1 MRATILTGILAMMST
16 ASITAWAQDSAE
28 VETLDKLNEAPTP
41 RPTVHGPM
49 TVLRPAGLLIA
60 SFDTNQDYAI
70 NRTEFDIGVGM
81 AFGAADTNAD
91 GYLTLFELEDWRAGA
106 LGNLDSMPGN
116 MSFDENY
123 NSRVSPEEFK
133 ATLDYEYNKADGDE
147 DGIVKFGELIRLV
160 ERPPT
165 YAKEEKRERESPFAD
180 RSNRSP
186 YPRRF

>member
-1 MRATILTGILAMMST
+1 MRKLILSSLIGLMS
-16 ASITAWAQDSAE
+16 AVSVNAAAQDSAE

-60 SFDTNQDYAI
+60 SFDTNQDYVI
-70 NRTEFDIGVGM
+70 SRTEFDIGVGI
-81 AFGAADTNAD
+81 AFGTADTD
-91 GYLTLFELEDWRAGA
+91 GDGNLTLFELEDWRAAA

-123 NSRVSPEEFK
+123 NSRISAEEFK
-133 ATLDYEYNKADGDE
+133 ATLEYEFTKADGDE
-147 DGIVKFGELIRLV
+147 DGEVKFGELIRLV

-165 YAKEEKRERESPFAD
+165 YAKEERREREDPFAD
-180 RSNRSP
+180 RNQRSP